1 MGFLDSW
8 GSLVTCPACGT
19 RRANK
24 FLWKIKCR
32 NPNCQN
38 YDSEYAAKADQNII
52 RNKDA
57 AQIFP
62 HLKGTFSP
70 GAGAIRIRY
79 ENFRGDQLNYLAD
92 SEDAYRTG
100 EFVVM
105 RVAPTGRRITFRL
118 SSIQNRS
125 EVESRLAAQD
135 VKAAPNVQ
143 ERRILNF
150 HLRRGSTS
158 KLFAEVREKYPQYRP

>member
-8 GSLVTCPACGT
+8 GSLVACPACST

-32 NPNCQN
+32 NPSCRY
-38 YDSEYAAKADQNII
+38 YDSEYTASADLNRI
-52 RNKDA
+52 RNRNAVD
-57 AQIFP
+57 IFP
-62 HLKGTFSP
+62 HLKGTFTP
-70 GAGAIRIRY
+70 GSGAIRIRY

-92 SEDAYRTG
+92 TENAYGAG

-105 RVAPTGRRITFRL
+105 RVAPTGRRIAFRL
-118 SSIQNRS
+118 SSLQNCG
-125 EVESRLAAQD
+125 EVEARLAAQD
-135 VKAAPNVQ
+135 AKDVPNVQ

-158 KLFAEVREKYPQYRP
+158 PLFVEVREKYPQYRP

>member
-1 MGFLDSW
+1 MGFFD
-8 GSLVTCPACGT
+8 SLVACPACGM

-32 NPNCQN
+32 NPGCQH
-38 YDSEYAAKADQNII
+38 YDSEYAAKADLNII

-57 AQIFP
+57 ADIFP

-70 GAGAIRIRY
+70 GSGAIRIRY

-92 SEDAYRTG
+92 TEDAYRAG

-105 RVAPTGRRITFRL
+105 RVAPTGRWIAFRL

-125 EVESRLAAQD
+125 EVEARMAAQG
-135 VKAAPNVQ
+135 KKNMPSVQ

-158 KLFAEVREKYPQYRP
+158 RLFVEVREKYPQYRP